1 MLACKIPAAESRP
14 KNHGFEEASSAPAQ
28 ETQKVWRETRGSQE
42 KGPGRGE
49 KPPQGDHPGFLVLLV
64 TFDIAF

>member
-1 MLACKIPAAESRP
+1 MPAAGLRP
-14 KNHGFEEASSAPAQ
+14 KNHGFGEASSAPAQ
-28 ETQKVWRETRGSQE
+28 KTHKARRETRGSQE